1 MEREIVQVSAGHLE
15 SMIRYEMELFRNSL
29 TVQGLCGRRVPINL
43 ELHIKEYRQYLDPQV
58 VNELTMYT
66 NSAISHLD
74 PTHDDYLLKTWVQIK
89 KLLEEESDRVRHEIP
104 RDP

>member
-1 MEREIVQVSAGHLE
+1 MDREVVQVSAGHLE
-15 SMIRYEMELFRNSL
+15 TLIRCEMELFRNSL
-29 TVQGLCGRRVPINL
+29 TIQGLHGQRVPINL
-43 ELHIKEYRQYLDPQV
+43 ELHIKEYRQYLDPRV
-58 VNELTMYT
+58 VNELIMYT

-89 KLLEEESDRVRHEIP
+89 KLLEEEVERVRREIP